1 MQRFNETI
9 ETINFIRYGLELL
22 AIGVVSWILLSHLEL
37 KERLTVIETKQSQ
50 LDELKLEIKSLRKD
64 NLKNQ
69 HLLIE
74 LKSDIKYLKDELW
87 LEMHGKL

>member
-74 LKSDIKYLKDELW
+74 LKSDIKYLKDEL
-87 LEMHGKL
+87 